1 MYPPARERT
10 ARLFTKLP
18 DHLHF
23 KGEPNHWV
31 RVTRP
36 GKRLHSFLEG
46 PSFDR
51 DGYLYCVD
59 VPHGRVFRISP
70 AGEWTVVADYDG
82 EPSGLKIHKDGRIFI
97 ADHMLGIMEMDP
109 VNGKIRPVCTRPN
122 LECFRGVNDLFFA
135 ADGDLYFTDPGRT
148 TLSDPTGRL
157 YCLRTDGKL
166 DLLLNNVPHPNGL
179 VSNLEE
185 SSINLAVTRA
195 NAIWRVVMKPDRFPT
210 PTGLFIQMSGGLG
223 PDGLALDEDGSLAIA
238 HAQSGSVWLFS
249 KQGEPLQRIRSC
261 AGLSIT
267 NLAYGGPERKQLY
280 FLDAD
285 TGSIMV
291 ADMDVPGRA
300 MYSHL

>member
-1 MYPPARERT
+1 MYAPAKELK

-18 DHLHF
+18 DELHYT
-23 KGEPNHWV
+23 GEPNDWV

-51 DGYLYCVD
+51 DGNLYCVD
-59 VPHGRVFRISP
+59 VPHGRIFRISP
-70 AGEWTVVADYDG
+70 DGAWTVAAQYEG

-97 ADHMLGIMEMDP
+97 ADHMLGIMVMDP
-109 VNGKIRPVCTRPN
+109 VNGRIEPVCTRAN

-148 TLSDPTGRL
+148 TLSDPTGHV
-157 YCLRTDGKL
+157 YCLRTNGQVELML
-166 DLLLNNVPHPNGL
+166 DNVPYPNGL

-185 SSINLAVTRA
+185 TLLNLAVTRS
-195 NAIWRVVMKPDRFPT
+195 NAIWRVTMKPDSFPT
-210 PTGLFIQMSGGLG
+210 PSGLFIQLSGGLG
-223 PDGLALDEDGSLAIA
+223 PDGLALDEAGNLAIA
-238 HAQSGSVWLFS
+238 HSQSGSVWLFS
-249 KQGEPLQRIRSC
+249 KLGEPIYRIRSC

-285 TGSIMV
+285 TGSV
-291 ADMDVPGRA
+291 QVVDLDVPGRA
-300 MYSHL
+300 MFSHQ